1 VIAAVSVDWSA
12 GDRSSRRRV
21 APQHEVKPMSRL
33 LVHIAT
39 GPENPTRAALGLL
52 VARSALG
59 AGHAVDV
66 FLAGDGVSV
75 LRPETLDAGHG
86 IGTGSMREHVD
97 ALVAG
102 GATLYASGM
111 SSKAR
116 GITADAIGLRVTMAP
131 PDRLVE
137 LAFSADRVISY

>member
-1 VIAAVSVDWSA
+1 M
-12 GDRSSRRRV
+12 
-21 APQHEVKPMSRL
+21 EVTAMSRL

-52 VARSALG
+52 IARTALT
-59 AGHAVDV
+59 AGHSVDV
-66 FLAGDGVSV
+66 FIAGEGVGI
-75 LRPETLDAGHG
+75 LRPETLDAANG
-86 IGTGSMREHVD
+86 IGTGSFREHVD

-102 GATLYASGM
+102 GATLYASGL

-116 GITADAIGLRVTMAP
+116 GLTADALGGLRVTMTP

-137 LAFSADRVISY
+137 LAFEADRVRVY

>member
-1 VIAAVSVDWSA
+1 
-12 GDRSSRRRV
+12 
-21 APQHEVKPMSRL
+21 MTRL

-52 VARSALG
+52 VAKSAL
-59 AGHAVDV
+59 ASGHAVDV
-66 FLAGDGVSV
+66 FIAGDGVSI

-86 IGTGSMREHVD
+86 IGTGSLREHVD

-102 GATLYASGM
+102 GATLYASGL

-116 GITADAIGLRVTMAP
+116 GLGPDALGGLPVTMAP

-137 LAFSADRVISY
+137 LAFEADRVLSY

>member
-1 VIAAVSVDWSA
+1 M
-12 GDRSSRRRV
+12 G
-21 APQHEVKPMSRL
+21 RL

-52 VARSALG
+52 VARTASQ
-59 AGHAVDV
+59 AGHDVDV
-66 FLAGDGVSV
+66 FIAGDGVGL

-86 IGTGSMREHVD
+86 IGTGSLREHID
-97 ALVAG
+97 ALVSG

-116 GITADAIGLRVTMAP
+116 GLTADALGGLPVTMSP

-137 LAFSADRVISY
+137 LTFAADRVLTY

>member
-1 VIAAVSVDWSA
+1 
-12 GDRSSRRRV
+12 
-21 APQHEVKPMSRL
+21 MSRL

-52 VARSALG
+52 VARSALA
-59 AGHAVDV
+59 AGHEVDL
-66 FLAGDGVSV
+66 FIAGDGVGI
-75 LRPETLDAGHG
+75 LRPETLGAGHG

-102 GATLYASGM
+102 GATFYASGL

-116 GITADAIGLRVTMAP
+116 GLTADALGGLAVTMAP

-137 LAFSADRVISY
+137 LAFSADRVLSY

>member
-1 VIAAVSVDWSA
+1 MA
-12 GDRSSRRRV
+12 
-21 APQHEVKPMSRL
+21 RL

-39 GPENPTRAALGLL
+39 GPENPTRVALGLL
-52 VARSALG
+52 VARSAVS
-59 AGHAVDV
+59 AGHEVDL
-66 FLAGDGVSV
+66 FIAGDGVAI
-75 LRPETLDAGHG
+75 LRPETLDAGRG
-86 IGTGSMREHVD
+86 IGTGGFREHVD

-116 GITADAIGLRVTMAP
+116 GLDADGLGNLPVTMAA

-137 LAFSADRVISY
+137 LALEADRVISY

>member
-1 VIAAVSVDWSA
+1 M
-12 GDRSSRRRV
+12 G
-21 APQHEVKPMSRL
+21 RL

-52 VARSALG
+52 VARTARG
-59 AGHAVDV
+59 AGHDVDV
-66 FLAGDGVSV
+66 FIAGDGVAL
-75 LRPETLDAGHG
+75 LRPETIDAGHG
-86 IGTGSMREHVD
+86 IGTGSFREHVD

-116 GITADAIGLRVTMAP
+116 GLTVDSLAGLPVTLAP
-131 PDRLVE
+131 PDKLVE
-137 LAFSADRVISY
+137 LTFAADRVLTY